1 MSNVPDPLSG
11 SPELRLDCSEQ
22 RGEVWGDGPTSAGF
36 GVSYAVNL
44 VLFGL
49 GGREEMQLS
58 GDGVVWCWGERVGD
72 GKGCRDGCC
81 KLGAAGGWVLHKDGS
96 CRGKGA
102 ANG

>member
-1 MSNVPDPLSG
+1 MAPQAL
-11 SPELRLDCSEQ
+11 
-22 RGEVWGDGPTSAGF
+22 GF

-81 KLGAAGGWVLHKDGS
+81 KLGAAGGWVLQDRC
-96 CRGKGA
+96 CRRMGA